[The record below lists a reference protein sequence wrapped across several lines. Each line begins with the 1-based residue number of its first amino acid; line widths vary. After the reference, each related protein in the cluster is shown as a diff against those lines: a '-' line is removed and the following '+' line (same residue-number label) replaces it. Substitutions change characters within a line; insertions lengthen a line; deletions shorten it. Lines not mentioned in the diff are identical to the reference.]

1 MEDALIE
8 PAVQSALRQLVG
20 DRARFDEPMSRHTS
34 LQVGGSADAY
44 VRPRSIE
51 DLCRV
56 LALCRDFGL
65 PWQVLGKGFN
75 TLVLDGGLR
84 GVTLSLGLMRDI
96 AVMGDCVIAEA
107 GVTHSALARFCA
119 ERGRAGMEFAVG
131 IPGTV
136 GGWLRMNAGTREREV
151 AQVAESVELLLEGAE
166 RAERYDATRLTW
178 RYRALEL
185 PANSIIVGGSF
196 RTHADGEAAIRERMD
211 TQLAQ
216 RRRTQPVNER
226 SFGSVFKNPDGDH
239 AGRLIEA
246 AELKGESVGDAAIST
261 LHANFIVNRGHARAS
276 DVLALIERAQTTV
289 ARSFGI
295 ALETEVHVVG
305 DPA

>member
-1 MEDALIE
+1 MA
-8 PAVQSALRQLVG
+8 
-20 DRARFDEPMSRHTS
+20 RHTS

-107 GVTHSALARFCA
+107 GVTHTALARFCA

-166 RAERYDATRLTW
+166 RAERYDATKLTW
-178 RYRALEL
+178 RYRALEV

-246 AELKGESVGDAAIST
+246 AGLKGESAGDAAIST

-295 ALETEVHVVG
+295 ALETEVHVLG

>member
-1 MEDALIE
+1 
-8 PAVQSALRQLVG
+8 
-20 DRARFDEPMSRHTS
+20 
-34 LQVGGSADAY
+34 
-44 VRPRSIE
+44 
-51 DLCRV
+51 V

-107 GVTHSALARFCA
+107 GVTHTALARFCA

-166 RAERYDATRLTW
+166 RAERYDATKLTW
-178 RYRALEL
+178 RYRALEV

-246 AELKGESVGDAAIST
+246 AGLKGESAGDAAIST

-295 ALETEVHVVG
+295 ALETEVHVLG